1 MKNEVVVKLFDS
13 YADDLYRFAVSY
25 VGSGHDAED
34 IVQDVFLKLLSKNML
49 FDRRFE
55 KAYLLT
61 MTANQCKDLLKS
73 KARKTSVDLESNEY
87 QLTCYERFSEDDRAV
102 FDELMNL
109 PDIYRAPIHLFFYE
123 GYTYKEIS
131 KILKVSESA
140 VAMRIKR
147 GKEQLKIRLEDEHER
162 DVR

>member
-55 KAYLLT
+55 KAYLL
-61 MTANQCKDLLKS
+61 QS
-73 KARKTSVDLESNEY
+73 
-87 QLTCYERFSEDDRAV
+87 
-102 FDELMNL
+102 
-109 PDIYRAPIHLFFYE
+109 I
-123 GYTYKEIS
+123 
-131 KILKVSESA
+131 
-140 VAMRIKR
+140 
-147 GKEQLKIRLEDEHER
+147 
-162 DVR
+162 

>member
-1 MKNEVVVKLFDS
+1 MKNEDVVKLFDT

-25 VGSGHDAED
+25 VRSKHDAED
-34 IVQDVFLKLLSKNML
+34 VVQDVFLKLLSKNLL

-61 MTANQCKDLLKS
+61 ITANKCKDLLKS
-73 KARKTSVDLESNEY
+73 KARKTSVDLESEEWHLEY
-87 QLTCYERFSEDDRAV
+87 YDGFTDSDRAV
-102 FDELMNL
+102 FDELMAL
-109 PDIYRAPIHLFFYE
+109 DEMYRVPLHLFYYE

-131 KILKVSESA
+131 RILKISESA

-147 GKEQLKIRLEDEHER
+147 GKEQLKIRLEEET
-162 DVR
+162 

>member
-34 IVQDVFLKLLSKNML
+34 VVQDVFLKILSKNML

-55 KAYLLT
+55 KAYLMT

-73 KARKTSVDLESNEY
+73 KARKSSVDLESSENE
-87 QLTCYERFSEDDRAV
+87 LSCYDRFSDEDRTV
-102 FDELMNL
+102 FDELMKL

-131 KILKVSESA
+131 RILKISESA

-147 GKEQLKIRLEDEHER
+147 GKEQLKIRLEDEYER
-162 DVR
+162 DFR